1 MTLSFDDIQYMN
13 QNFEGQIFDRKS
25 IGILTH
31 PNDLAELM
39 TAFGNN
45 KFVSEDFGGIIL
57 IGIKDDGE
65 FEEFETK
72 QGHEEL
78 IMNVAQQNIY
88 PPMTPSFEVVTK
100 DEKNV
105 YAITIPKMTTT
116 PYSLKTRDGFVYKKR
131 VGSTIRD
138 ALFEELESLKKDN
151 DGTESKEHGIER
163 NFPSSSDQPFIKITV
178 IPMDANRQLINFDK
192 ENTTWLKSNEPK
204 HAHVRTRTLKQNEI
218 HYESRTVP
226 SPDSDWFVLNQN
238 GEFSGIEFI
247 RLVQDS
253 IVHLGRQ
260 VVFIQSVLHYI
271 REVYSK
277 FKYSGRISVKLEFNR
292 VQGRDF
298 MNTDLGD
305 KFHWTEKKF
314 MINPIPIKRIV
325 SLDSLNIDSLVTSI
339 LVEICR
345 ACDWTIDESEVHTYL
360 EGLANRVS
368 F

>member
-25 IGILTH
+25 IGILSH

-39 TAFGNN
+39 VAFGNN

-57 IGIKDDGE
+57 IGINDNGE
-65 FEEFETK
+65 YEEFETK

-88 PPMTPSFEVVTK
+88 PPMTPEFEVVSSG
-100 DEKNV
+100 EKNV
-105 YAITIPKMTTT
+105 YAVTIPKMTTT
-116 PYSLKTRDGFVYKKR
+116 PYSLKTKDGFVYKKR
-131 VGSTIRD
+131 VGSTIRN
-138 ALFEELESLKKDN
+138 ALFEEVESLKKDS
-151 DGTESKEHGIER
+151 DGTESKEQRIEA

-192 ENTTWLKSNEPK
+192 ENTEWLKSNLPK
-204 HAHVRTRTLKQNEI
+204 HTSVRTRTLKQNEI
-218 HYESRTVP
+218 HYESSAIP
-226 SPDSDWFVLNQN
+226 SPDSVWFVLNQN

-247 RLVQDS
+247 KLHQES
-253 IVHLGRQ
+253 IVHIGRQ
-260 VVFIQSVLHYI
+260 IVFIQSALHYI
-271 REVYSK
+271 QEVYTQ

-298 MNTDLGD
+298 MNTDLSD
-305 KFHWTEKKF
+305 PFHWTEKQF
-314 MINPIPIKRIV
+314 TINPIPIKRIV
-325 SLDSLNIDSLVTSI
+325 SLDTLNIDSLVTSI
-339 LVEICR
+339 FVEICR
-345 ACDWTIDESEVHTYL
+345 ACDWTIDESAVHKYL
-360 EGLANRVS
+360 EGLAKRVP